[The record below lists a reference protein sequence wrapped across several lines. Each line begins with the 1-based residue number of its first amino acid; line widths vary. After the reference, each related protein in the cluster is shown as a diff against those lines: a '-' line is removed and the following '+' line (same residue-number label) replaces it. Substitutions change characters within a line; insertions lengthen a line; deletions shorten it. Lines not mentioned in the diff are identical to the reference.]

1 MPSSGEL
8 VYVYG
13 SKVALLFQDESL
25 LRTAQAE
32 KLFWLPKRVIFHP
45 AI

>member
-13 SKVALLFQDESL
+13 SKVALLFQDDSL
-25 LRTAQAE
+25 LRIAQAE
-32 KLFWLPKRVIFHP
+32 KLF
-45 AI
+45 